1 MGQWCVSNLS
11 TSSRTEDRKSEVL
24 IIVILVDSFFRV
36 LMDTPF
42 QFSRNL
48 GIEYTSALFIYLFF
62 YLSFYLFIYLFIQ
75 LFIYSFI
82 YLFIYLFIEGIFWHY
97 HFLAI
102 VQYLPRLIGFCR
114 SEVPVRLHKT
124 KLQYSCNKNMGDIQ
138 QNQTYSL
145 ITTQTLIRLSSTWV
159 FTFEKYMAVALR
171 YKIRW

>member
-48 GIEYTSALFIYLFF
+48 GIEYTSALFIYFF
-62 YLSFYLFIYLFIQ
+62 IYLFIYLFIH

-82 YLFIYLFIEGIFWHY
+82 YLFIYLFIH
-97 HFLAI
+97 
-102 VQYLPRLIGFCR
+102 
-114 SEVPVRLHKT
+114 
-124 KLQYSCNKNMGDIQ
+124 
-138 QNQTYSL
+138 
-145 ITTQTLIRLSSTWV
+145 
-159 FTFEKYMAVALR
+159 
-171 YKIRW
+171 

>member
-24 IIVILVDSFFRV
+24 IIVILVDCFFRV
-36 LMDTPF
+36 LMDTSF
-42 QFSRNL
+42 QFSCNL
-48 GIEYTSALFIYLFF
+48 GIEYTSALFIYLFIH
-62 YLSFYLFIYLFIQ
+62 LFIYL
-75 LFIYSFI
+75 LI
-82 YLFIYLFIEGIFWHY
+82 YLFIYLLIGGIFWHY

-124 KLQYSCNKNMGDIQ
+124 KLQYPCNKNMGDIQ

-171 YKIRW
+171 YKTRW